1 MKTRTGTVAVVV
13 ELGSADRGNLA
24 RGHEP
29 VIRNKQ
35 NETKYANANEQKA
48 KCECSEAVK
57 AALRLR
63 LWFLEATSI
72 KRYFSTPLGTT
83 RQRTLWQADSRA
95 HDPDYEAISQDLSKT

>member
-13 ELGSADRGNLA
+13 ELGSADRDNLA

-48 KCECSEAVK
+48 KYERWS
-57 AALRLR
+57 ALVP
-63 LWFLEATSI
+63 
-72 KRYFSTPLGTT
+72 YC
-83 RQRTLWQADSRA
+83 
-95 HDPDYEAISQDLSKT
+95 QDCGF